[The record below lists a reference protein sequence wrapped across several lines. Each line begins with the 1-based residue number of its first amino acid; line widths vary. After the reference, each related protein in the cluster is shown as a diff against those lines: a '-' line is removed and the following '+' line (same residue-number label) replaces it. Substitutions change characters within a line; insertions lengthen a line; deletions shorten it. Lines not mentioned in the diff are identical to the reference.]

1 LFYPIFIKIFQ
12 IIHKKENGMH
22 EIASPLIVIAL
33 SFSIITNIILFYQKI
48 LKRLDLRSQNSPPKQ
63 G

>member
-1 LFYPIFIKIFQ
+1 MP
-12 IIHKKENGMH
+12 EMT
-22 EIASPLIVIAL
+22 SPLIVIAL

-48 LKRLDLRSQNSPPKQ
+48 LKRLDLRSQNQPPKN

>member
-1 LFYPIFIKIFQ
+1 
-12 IIHKKENGMH
+12 MH
-22 EIASPLIVIAL
+22 EMAAPLIVIAL

-48 LKRLDLRSQNSPPKQ
+48 LRRLDLRSQNNSPRK